1 MHRQGARKVL
11 EAAPGG
17 ATLTSSKSRP
27 RITGLS
33 SRPALA
39 QTLVGSE
46 LKKLA
51 VETQHE
57 EVVEEERLRRLEELG
72 DLITQVCRSE
82 GYRRRVEHCDSK
94 RESATSVTLVEA
106 E

>member
-39 QTLVGSE
+39 QTLVGQITSKEGSAGSE

-72 DLITQVCRSE
+72 DL
-82 GYRRRVEHCDSK
+82 
-94 RESATSVTLVEA
+94 VT
-106 E
+106 